1 MGCLSYSDKLQN
13 CEFLIEE
20 MKLIISQSLSG
31 KFTEDE
37 LKTINKYKYEKEDI
51 IRETI
56 EDLEKTATDEIQKRK
71 IQRLKDEFYEVL
83 DDDEKSAHI

>member
-83 DDDEKSAHI
+83 DDDEKSEHI